1 MSIPKQLKLTY
12 EDYLNLPNDG
22 NRHEII
28 DGEQY
33 MTPAPQ
39 TRHQI
44 VSRNIE
50 RILLNYIEDNDF
62 GQLIHSPIDVV
73 LSETTIVQPD
83 VLFIRKEREGII
95 KKNFIEGPPDLIV
108 EILSPGNEKLDR
120 ITKMKYYAMFG
131 ISEYWLIDYEVR
143 ILEQYVLKGQIFE
156 RAGVNTEEFSPS
168 IFPDLT
174 IHLPQIFKGPGF

>member
-1 MSIPKQLKLTY
+1 
-12 EDYLNLPNDG
+12 
-22 NRHEII
+22 
-28 DGEQY
+28 

-62 GQLIHSPIDVV
+62 GQLFYAPIDVV

-83 VLFIRKEREGII
+83 ILYIRKEREGII
-95 KKNFIEGPPDLIV
+95 KKNFIEGPPDLII

-120 ITKMKYYAMFG
+120 ITKMKHYAMFG

-143 ILEQYVLKGQIFE
+143 ILEQNVLRGQIFE
-156 RAGVNTEEFSPS
+156 RTGIYTEEFSPS
-168 IFPDLT
+168 IFPNLT
-174 IHLPQIFKGPGF
+174 IRLSQIFKGPGF